1 MDLGALLTAIYE
13 GGANGAA
20 LAAKLGVSRT
30 MIWKGMQ
37 ALRAE
42 GVVIEGEAGS
52 GYRLVDAAGFGPHT
66 LAWRLG
72 RPVHFFERCGSTNV
86 EARAKAENAA
96 HPGGLLVVADQQ
108 DAGRGRLG
116 RSWDTEAGT
125 NLMFSLV
132 LVPEVLPQLAPVCVL
147 AWAAAM
153 AEVLDCSVKWPN
165 DLITADG
172 KKLGGILA
180 ELSAEAER
188 VRFVVLG
195 VGINANQVD
204 FPGLPQATSLAL
216 RSGVAQ
222 DRAALLA
229 QLIRAI
235 EAVPTLQR
243 PSLDAW
249 RARSHTLGRRVRIG
263 DVEGVAEDVREDGAL
278 MVGSVA
284 VLAGDV
290 EMVGGLD
297 DTQDGG

>member
-1 MDLGALLTAIYE
+1 MELGALLTAISE

-30 MIWKGMQ
+30 MVWKGMQ

-52 GYRLVDAAGFGPHT
+52 GYRLVDAAGFGPQT

-86 EARAKAENAA
+86 EARAKAEAAA

-108 DAGRGRLG
+108 EAGRGRLG

-165 DLITADG
+165 DLITAEG

-204 FPGLPQATSLAL
+204 FPGLPQATSWPCTRVLPKTVQRSLHGWSGPL
-216 RSGVAQ
+216 R
-222 DRAALLA
+222 RCP
-229 QLIRAI
+229 
-235 EAVPTLQR
+235 PTIGH
-243 PSLDAW
+243 PW
-249 RARSHTLGRRVRIG
+249 TLGGPAATPLGVESALVRWKG
-263 DVEGVAEDVREDGAL
+263 WPRMSARTVP
-278 MVGSVA
+278 
-284 VLAGDV
+284 
-290 EMVGGLD
+290 
-297 DTQDGG
+297 